1 MPVRD
6 AAWVWLGA
14 WFIGQLL
21 ATAVASAS
29 GHTSLDDAG
38 PGWLFGVALAGWVP
52 FLAGLWMLARRFGS
66 GRIAPDFG
74 MSFRPIDLLGV
85 PAGIVSQLLL
95 LRAIYWPLQQAWP
108 GTFDQHRIEKR
119 ARALYDHAHGA
130 GLVLLVLVVA
140 VGAPIVEELVYRGL
154 LQGAFTRRIREWAGV
169 ALVAAWFAIVHFQPV
184 ETPGLFVI
192 GLVLGACALLTRRLG
207 MGMLAHMAFNTTG
220 LVMVA
225 FA

>member
-21 ATAVASAS
+21 ATAVASTS
-29 GHTSLDDAG
+29 GHTTLDDAG

-52 FLAGLWMLARRFGS
+52 FLAALWMLARRFGS

-85 PAGIVSQLLL
+85 PAGIVSQLVV

-119 ARALYDHAHGA
+119 ARILYDHAHGA

-192 GLVLGACALLTRRLG
+192 GLVLGSCALLTRRLG